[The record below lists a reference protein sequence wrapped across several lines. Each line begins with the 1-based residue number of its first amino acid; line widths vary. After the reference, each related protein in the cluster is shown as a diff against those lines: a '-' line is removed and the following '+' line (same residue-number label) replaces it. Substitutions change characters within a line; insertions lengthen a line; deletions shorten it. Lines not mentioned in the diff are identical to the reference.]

1 MMNPKMIIEL
11 RDTLSK
17 EETQLVEKFLL
28 NMTDV
33 RSVEIYEANDYAFGS
48 DFADT
53 ITEQIN
59 ITNAQDAMQ

>member
-33 RSVEIYEANDYAFGS
+33 RSVEIYEAKDYAFGS